1 MKFFSIAVFLCS
13 IMTIKLNAMDN
24 ENNHEPNFS
33 LTEILEELQISIKFF
48 DNSKDLP
55 NLLREADFYKIDNNS
70 KRERFT
76 DKNLLKDT
84 LKKIN
89 DKYAYV
95 EMDSSL
101 FAQVFSYLLFHEDTA
116 NFQLNRG
123 CTLNGRCYYIAPFSD
138 NGDDQGVWLI
148 KDKRQLI
155 GLTKK
160 GLMGTT
166 FREYYSIR

>member
-1 MKFFSIAVFLCS
+1 
-13 IMTIKLNAMDN
+13 MTIKLSAMDN
-24 ENNHEPNFS
+24 GNNHEPNFS

-55 NLLREADFYKIDNNS
+55 NLLREADFHAVDSSSKI
-70 KRERFT
+70 EVFT
-76 DKNLLKDT
+76 YKNLLKDI
-84 LKKIN
+84 LKKVN
-89 DKYAYV
+89 NKYTYV
-95 EMDSSL
+95 EMDSNL
-101 FAQVFSYLLFHEDTA
+101 FAQVFSYLLFREDTA
-116 NFQLNRG
+116 DFQLNRG
-123 CTLNGRCYYIAPFSD
+123 CALNERCYYIALFSD

-148 KDKRQLI
+148 RDKRQLV